1 MVNKLKEI
9 FLELEDDKKRSVNIG
24 DKIIAHAFKN
34 KFEYGVFIEYDGKV
48 QVDEKFNSIR
58 LYTASVKDEN
68 VLLLSCKETESMSVF
83 IHMAYDFIVFSNRE
97 IILKNPFLW
106 FEKWKNAIGNYKKD
120 LMVYD
125 IIGELKS
132 YICLCEKYKDVIW
145 SSMHLG
151 THDLEAGGAAYEVKT
166 TVNKTINQI
175 SISSANQLVPD
186 DDNPLY
192 ILYVK
197 VEKSENGYSIDD
209 LVEEMKHKGI
219 FDIGMEDYLEQK
231 GYNIGKKERQ
241 EKYIVRN
248 IFKYAVDENFP
259 KITSNKF
266 VGGKL
271 PSGIVSISYIVDL
284 SNLEF
289 EVVL

>member
-9 FLELEDDKKRSVNIG
+9 FLELESDKKRSVNIG

-68 VLLLSCKETESMSVF
+68 VLLLSCKDTESMSVF

>member
-9 FLELEDDKKRSVNIG
+9 FLELEADKKRIVNIG

-68 VLLLSCKETESMSVF
+68 VLLLSCKDTESMSVF